1 MKTPQL
7 VLCAV
12 MTALLI
18 AVQYA
23 LGFVSG
29 VELVTV
35 LFLCF
40 CYVFGIRCGLL
51 TGAAFSL
58 LRCLLFGFMPNVI
71 LLYLIYYTL
80 FAVLFGFLGK
90 RRVPAWVCP
99 ALLAVLAAACAYFAL
114 SGLPISIL
122 YQTRVS
128 VMLWI
133 LFGILSAI
141 LVFYIALVIAKKG
154 EQGRELATVTALA
167 AFCTVM
173 FTLLDD
179 VITPLFM
186 GYSAEAAAA
195 YFYTGFT
202 AMLPQT
208 ICAAVS
214 VFALFLPLNKALSGV
229 QANIL
234 LRKTK

>member
-1 MKTPQL
+1 MKTVQL
-7 VLCAV
+7 AFCAV

-29 VELVTV
+29 IELVTV
-35 LFLCF
+35 LFLSF
-40 CYVFGIRCGLL
+40 CYVFGVKCGLL

-58 LRCLLFGFMPNVI
+58 LRCLLFGFMPNVV
-71 LLYLIYYTL
+71 LLYLVYYSL
-80 FAVLFGFLGK
+80 FAMLFGFLGK
-90 RRVPAWVCP
+90 RRIASWVCP
-99 ALLAVLAAACAYFAL
+99 VLLAVLAAACAYFAL

-122 YQTRVS
+122 YRAKVS

-133 LFGILSAI
+133 LFGIALAI
-141 LVFYIALVIAKKG
+141 LAFYTVLAAVKKG
-154 EQGRELATVTALA
+154 EQGRELASVTALA
-167 AFCTVM
+167 AVCTVV

-179 VITPLFM
+179 IITPLFL

-195 YFYTGFT
+195 YFYAGFI

-214 VFALFLPLNKALSGV
+214 VFVLFLPLKKALGMAADKAV
-229 QANIL
+229 
-234 LRKTK
+234 R

>member
-1 MKTPQL
+1 MKTTQL
-7 VLCAV
+7 AFCAV

-18 AVQYA
+18 AVQYV

-29 VELVTV
+29 IELVTV
-35 LFLCF
+35 LFLSF
-40 CYVFGIRCGLL
+40 CYVFGVQCGLL

-71 LLYLIYYTL
+71 LLYLVYYSL
-80 FAVLFGFLGK
+80 FALIFGFLGK
-90 RRVPAWVCP
+90 GHISIRLCP
-99 ALLAVLAAACAYFAL
+99 VLLAVLAAASAYFAL
-114 SGLPISIL
+114 SGLPISIM
-122 YQTRVS
+122 YQSRVS
-128 VMLWI
+128 AMLWI
-133 LFGILSAI
+133 LFGISLAI
-141 LVFYIALVIAKKG
+141 LIFYIVLVITNKG

-167 AFCTVM
+167 AVCTVM

-186 GYSAEAAAA
+186 GYSAETATA
-195 YFYTGFT
+195 YFYTGFM

-214 VFALFLPLNKALSGV
+214 VFVLFLPLKKAFYSV
-229 QANIL
+229 K
-234 LRKTK
+234 RSKE

>member
-1 MKTPQL
+1 MKTLQL
-7 VLCAV
+7 VFCAV

-18 AVQYA
+18 ALQYA

-29 VELVTV
+29 IELVTV
-35 LFLCF
+35 LFLSF
-40 CYVFGIRCGLL
+40 CYVFGVKCGLL
-51 TGAAFSL
+51 TGIAFSL

-71 LLYLIYYTL
+71 LLYLVYYSL
-80 FAVLFGFLGK
+80 FALLFGFVGK
-90 RRVPAWVCP
+90 RSIPAWLCP
-99 ALLAVLAAACAYFAL
+99 ALLTALAAACAYFAL

-122 YQTRVS
+122 YQPRVT

-133 LFGILSAI
+133 LFGILLAI
-141 LVFYIALVIAKKG
+141 LIFYIALAAAKKG

-167 AFCTVM
+167 AFCTVL

-195 YFYTGFT
+195 YFYTGFI

-214 VFALFLPLNKALSGV
+214 VFVLFLPLKKAFGV
-229 QANIL
+229 ASKAE
-234 LRKTK
+234 R

>member
-1 MKTPQL
+1 MKTLQL
-7 VLCAV
+7 VCCAV

-18 AVQYA
+18 AVQYV

-29 VELVTV
+29 IELVTV
-35 LFLCF
+35 LFLSF
-40 CYVFGIRCGLL
+40 CYVFGAKCGLL
-51 TGAAFSL
+51 TGVAFSL
-58 LRCLLFGFMPNVI
+58 LRCLLFGFVPNVI
-71 LLYLIYYTL
+71 LLYLVYYSL
-80 FAVLFGFLGK
+80 FALLFGFVGK
-90 RRVPAWVCP
+90 RRPSVWLCP

-122 YQTRVS
+122 YQARVS

-133 LFGILSAI
+133 LFGISLAI
-141 LVFYIALVIAKKG
+141 LIFYIALLIAKKG
-154 EQGRELATVTALA
+154 EQGRELAAVTALA

-186 GYSAEAAAA
+186 GYSAETAAA
-195 YFYTGFT
+195 YFYTGFM

-214 VFALFLPLNKALSGV
+214 VFALFLPLKKALDSVKSRCGV
-229 QANIL
+229 
-234 LRKTK
+234 

>member
-1 MKTPQL
+1 MKTAQL

-18 AVQYA
+18 AVQYV

-51 TGAAFSL
+51 TGVAFSL

-71 LLYLIYYTL
+71 LLYLVYYSL
-80 FAVLFGFLGK
+80 FAILFGFLGK
-90 RRVPAWVCP
+90 KRIPAWVCP
-99 ALLAVLAAACAYFAL
+99 SLLAVLAAACAYFAV

-122 YQTRVS
+122 YQARVS

-133 LFGILSAI
+133 LFGISLAI
-141 LVFYIALVIAKKG
+141 LIFYIALMIAKKG

-167 AFCTVM
+167 AFCTVI

-186 GYSAEAAAA
+186 GYSAETATA
-195 YFYTGFT
+195 YFYTGFM

-214 VFALFLPLNKALSGV
+214 VFVLFLPLKKAFDSAHSRVHSKL
-229 QANIL
+229 
-234 LRKTK
+234 

>member
-1 MKTPQL
+1 MKTVQL
-7 VLCAV
+7 VFCAV

-35 LFLCF
+35 LFLSF
-40 CYVFGIRCGLL
+40 CYVFGVKCGLL
-51 TGAAFSL
+51 TGIAFSL

-71 LLYLIYYTL
+71 LLYLIYYSL
-80 FAVLFGFLGK
+80 FALLFGIVGK
-90 RRVPAWVCP
+90 RRISAWLCP
-99 ALLAVLAAACAYFAL
+99 VLLAVLAAACAYFAI
-114 SGLPISIL
+114 SGLPISVL
-122 YQTRVS
+122 YQARVS

-133 LFGILSAI
+133 LFGISLAI
-141 LVFYIALVIAKKG
+141 LVFYIALVTAKKG

-186 GYSAEAAAA
+186 GYSAEAATA
-195 YFYTGFT
+195 YFYTGFM

-214 VFALFLPLNKALSGV
+214 VLVLFLPLKKVFGV
-229 QANIL
+229 VSNSN
-234 LRKTK
+234 LRLKN

>member
-1 MKTPQL
+1 
-7 VLCAV
+7 

-23 LGFVSG
+23 MGFVSG

-35 LFLCF
+35 LFLSF
-40 CYVFGIRCGLL
+40 CYVFGVKCGML
-51 TGAAFSL
+51 TGIAFSL

-71 LLYLIYYTL
+71 LLYLVYYSL
-80 FAVLFGFLGK
+80 FALLFGFVGK
-90 RRVPAWVCP
+90 RSVSPWLCP
-99 ALLAVLAAACAYFAL
+99 ALLAVLAAACAYFAV

-122 YQTRVS
+122 YQARVS

-133 LFGILSAI
+133 LFGISLAI
-141 LVFYIALVIAKKG
+141 FIFYIVLAIIKKG
-154 EQGRELATVTALA
+154 EQGRELASVTALA
-167 AFCTVM
+167 AVCTVM

-179 VITPLFM
+179 VISPLVL
-186 GYSAEAAAA
+186 GYSADAATA
-195 YFYTGFT
+195 YFYTGFM

-214 VFALFLPLNKALSGV
+214 VFALFLPLKKALGAV
-229 QANIL
+229 Q
-234 LRKTK
+234 RRVTDTQ

>member
-1 MKTPQL
+1 MKTVQL
-7 VLCAV
+7 VFCAV

-18 AVQYA
+18 AVQYVM
-23 LGFVSG
+23 GFVSG

-35 LFLCF
+35 VFLSF
-40 CYVFGIRCGLL
+40 CYVFGVKCGLL
-51 TGAAFSL
+51 TGLAFSL

-71 LLYLIYYTL
+71 LLYLVYYSL
-80 FAVLFGFLGK
+80 FALLFGFVGK
-90 RRVPAWVCP
+90 KRVSPWLCP
-99 ALLAVLAAACAYFAL
+99 ALLAALASACAYFAL
-114 SGLPISIL
+114 TGLPISIL
-122 YQTRVS
+122 YQARVS

-133 LFGILSAI
+133 LFGISLAI
-141 LVFYIALVIAKKG
+141 LVFYTVLVIAKKG

-167 AFCTVM
+167 VVCTVV

-179 VITPLFM
+179 VITPLVL
-186 GYSAEAAAA
+186 GYSAEAATA

-214 VFALFLPLNKALSGV
+214 VLVLFLPLKKAFGMADKAA
-229 QANIL
+229 Q
-234 LRKTK
+234 

>member
-1 MKTPQL
+1 MKTVQL
-7 VLCAV
+7 AFCAV

-29 VELVTV
+29 IELVTV
-35 LFLCF
+35 LFLSF
-40 CYVFGIRCGLL
+40 CYVFGVKCGLL
-51 TGAAFSL
+51 TGTAFSL

-71 LLYLIYYTL
+71 LLYLVYYSL
-80 FAVLFGFLGK
+80 FALLFGFLGK
-90 RRVPAWVCP
+90 RRTASWVCP
-99 ALLAVLAAACAYFAL
+99 VLLAVLAAACAYFAL

-122 YQTRVS
+122 YRAKVS

-133 LFGILSAI
+133 LFGIALAI
-141 LVFYIALVIAKKG
+141 LAFYTVLAAVKKG
-154 EQGRELATVTALA
+154 EQGRELASVTALA
-167 AFCTVM
+167 AVCTVV

-179 VITPLFM
+179 IITPLFL
-186 GYSAEAAAA
+186 GYSPEAAVA
-195 YFYTGFT
+195 YFYTGFI

-214 VFALFLPLNKALSGV
+214 VFVLFLPLKKAFGAADKAV
-229 QANIL
+229 
-234 LRKTK
+234 R

>member
-1 MKTPQL
+1 MKTVQL
-7 VLCAV
+7 AFCAV

-29 VELVTV
+29 IELVTV
-35 LFLCF
+35 LFLSF
-40 CYVFGIRCGLL
+40 CYVFGVKCGLL

-58 LRCLLFGFMPNVI
+58 LRCLLFGFVPNIV
-71 LLYLIYYTL
+71 LLYLIYYSL
-80 FAVLFGFLGK
+80 FALLFGFLGK
-90 RRVPAWVCP
+90 RRISAWVCP
-99 ALLAVLAAACAYFAL
+99 VLLAVLAAACAYFAL

-122 YQTRVS
+122 YQNRVS

-133 LFGILSAI
+133 LFGIALAI
-141 LVFYIALVIAKKG
+141 LAFYTVLVVTKKG
-154 EQGRELATVTALA
+154 EQSRELASVTAIA
-167 AFCTVM
+167 AVCTVV

-179 VITPLFM
+179 VITPLFL

-195 YFYTGFT
+195 YFYTGFI

-214 VFALFLPLNKALSGV
+214 VFVLFLPLKKAIGRV
-229 QANIL
+229 QHIVV
-234 LRKTK
+234 RD